1 MSSRMIN
8 LEWQCWTDA
17 YYPQLECL
25 EIVGI
30 TSPVSVNELKST
42 IFDKICDYAKEDDI
56 EASHRLYSSKKTVV
70 KFEKKKYTN
79 KSYELKNNLKGL
91 NLVNLILLKAHLFLL
106 AKAYVSITKR

>member
-1 MSSRMIN
+1 MIN

-70 KFEKKKYTN
+70 KFCKKKVYQQVLWV
-79 KSYELKNNLKGL
+79 KK
-91 NLVNLILLKAHLFLL
+91 
-106 AKAYVSITKR
+106 